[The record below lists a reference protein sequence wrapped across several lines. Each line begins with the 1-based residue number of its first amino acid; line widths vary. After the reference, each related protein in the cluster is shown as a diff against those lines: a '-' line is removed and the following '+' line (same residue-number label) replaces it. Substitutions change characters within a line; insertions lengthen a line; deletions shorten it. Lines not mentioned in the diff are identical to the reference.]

1 MNIDLLREDTH
12 GCADKLFLNSAG
24 SSLMPHSVV
33 TTMTDYLLEEEQRGG
48 YEVER
53 RHAPGLQTLY
63 TGLAE
68 LLNAEPHNF
77 AFAWNATDAYS
88 RALSAIPFRSGDTI
102 LTTDDDYISNQIAF
116 LALEKRFGIVV
127 VRARNL
133 PTGDLDLDDFA
144 RLLREHLPVLVA
156 VTHVPTNSGLVQPV
170 AAIGKLCRE
179 TDTWYLVDAC
189 QSVGQMVVDVQ
200 EIGCDFLNATG
211 RKFLRGPRGTG
222 FLYISDR
229 ALQAGLEPLFI
240 DRRGAEW
247 TAPGVYRPHADARRF
262 EQQEMGPTVL
272 GLAEAVRYANGVGMQ
287 AIQSQNALLT
297 THLRQRL
304 SQLDGLRLL
313 DRGSEVCSIITF
325 DAPGFALTDM
335 TDYLTAN
342 RVVYSVSLKSYAL
355 LDFTTKEVDWVIRF
369 APHYFNTL
377 AEMDHAADLLA
388 AFLRQS

>member
-1 MNIDLLREDTH
+1 MMNVDLLRQDTH
-12 GCADKLFLNSAG
+12 GCSDKLFLNSAG
-24 SSLMPHSVV
+24 SSLMPHAVV
-33 TTMTDYLLEEEQRGG
+33 SAMTEYLLQEEQLGG

-53 RHAPGLQTLY
+53 RRTPELQQLY
-63 TGLAE
+63 TELAQ
-68 LLNAEPHNF
+68 LLNAQPHNF

-88 RALSAIPFRSGDTI
+88 RALSAIPFRAGDTI
-102 LTTDDDYISNQIAF
+102 LTTADDYISNQIAF
-116 LALEKRFGIVV
+116 LALQKRFQIEV

-133 PTGDLDLDDFA
+133 PSGDLDLDDFA
-144 RLLREHLPVLVA
+144 RLLRQHRPVLVA

-189 QSVGQMVVDVQ
+189 QSVGQLVVDVQ

-247 TAPGVYRPHADARRF
+247 TAPGAYRPHPDARRF
-262 EQQEMGPTVL
+262 EQQEMGATVL
-272 GLAEAVRYANGVGMQ
+272 GLAEAIRYANTVGMP
-287 AIQSQNALLT
+287 AIQEQNLLLT
-297 THLRQRL
+297 THLREGM
-304 SQLDGLRLL
+304 SQLDHLRLL
-313 DRGSEVCSIITF
+313 DRGSEVCSIVTF
-325 DAPGFALTDM
+325 DAPGFALTDL
-335 TDYLTAN
+335 TEYLTAHK
-342 RVVYSVSLKSYAL
+342 VVYSVSLKSYAL
-355 LDFTTKEVDWVIRF
+355 LDFTSKGVDWVIRF

-377 AEMDHAADLLA
+377 AEIDQAVDLLA
-388 AFLRQS
+388 ALPR